1 MAVTYNATVKNN
13 RLTVMNDAISGRTF
27 TAGSGGAAGKLVIG
41 TSSLA
46 AGPSQTGV
54 LATISTLSNPAFSV
68 SAGVATL
75 SGVPL
80 STTVSGAGT
89 QTAALASFRTSADA
103 DVITGLTVGVGGGFD
118 VQLNS
123 TSLTNGQTVTV
134 TAVSTI
140 THS

>member
-1 MAVTYNATVKNN
+1 MAVNYNTTVKTN

-41 TSSLA
+41 TSGLSGA
-46 AGPSQTGV
+46 TGV
-54 LATISTLSNPAFSV
+54 LATITTLSNPAFSC

-80 STTVSGAGT
+80 SVAASATG
-89 QTAALASFRTSADA
+89 TAALASFRTSADA

-123 TSLTNGQTVTV
+123 TSITIAQTVTI